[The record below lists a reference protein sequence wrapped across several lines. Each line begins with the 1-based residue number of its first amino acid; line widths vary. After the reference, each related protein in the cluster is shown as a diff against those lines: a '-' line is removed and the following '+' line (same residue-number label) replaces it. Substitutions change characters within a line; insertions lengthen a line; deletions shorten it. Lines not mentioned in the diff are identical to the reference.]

1 MHRKLD
7 NVRKSQPKLL
17 VEGTEVSAIGQS
29 GYGARLDEGRV
40 RGREG
45 GHGIRRREDV
55 DRLVDARELLRAQTR
70 PSSDGVLFSSFG
82 KLSSNVLQ

>member
-55 DRLVDARELLRAQTR
+55 DRLVDARELLRAQAR
-70 PSSDGVLFSSFG
+70 PASGGVPFAGFG